1 MIKSILNC
9 LKWTPFAVLLAT
21 AFILPVRSSTA
32 NDQPA
37 PEAAVPDRT
46 DLSNEDRVLGKYL
59 DDLTLYEKE
68 CRLLGK
74 RARLISAD
82 LDDVQRR
89 ELDLKNRL
97 SEVQKSVGE
106 VVRKLKAANQWND
119 LNAIIAAGIND
130 PKERREFEELNFKK
144 LLDDGSN
151 SLTSH
156 SHEIGSPL
164 ENLRK
169 RLTSRNLLLDRDGAM
184 AIVPAAYRPPPPP
197 MFLVSVKCMI
207 SGIKRGIVGAMGN
220 KSNNHSTDV
229 WSCAC
234 HPENPTG
241 SGTGAACSEC
251 C

>member
-1 MIKSILNC
+1 MIKSILNF
-9 LKWTPFAVLLAT
+9 LKWTPLALLLSI

-32 NDQPA
+32 NDQPP
-37 PEAAVPDRT
+37 PEATVPDRT

-59 DDLTLYEKE
+59 DDLTAYERE
-68 CRLLGK
+68 CRLLGR
-74 RARLISAD
+74 RARLVTTD
-82 LDDVQRR
+82 LDEVQRR
-89 ELDLKNRL
+89 ASDLKNRL
-97 SEVQKSVGE
+97 SEVQKSVGD
-106 VVRKLKAANQWND
+106 VIRKLKAANQWDD
-119 LNAIIAAGIND
+119 LNATIASGITD

-156 SHEIGSPL
+156 GHEIGAPL
-164 ENLRK
+164 DNLRK
-169 RLTSRNLLLDRDGAM
+169 RLTSRNNLLYRDGAF
-184 AIVPAAYRPPPPP
+184 AIVPTAYSQPAPPL
-197 MFLVSVKCMI
+197 FLVSVKCMI

-220 KSNNHSTDV
+220 KSNGHSTDV

-234 HPENPTG
+234 HPENPNG